1 MRFRGIVPVRPTPA
15 AAGTGGS
22 PQPMRPNE
30 TLVAIH
36 ALRLVAERFSSV
48 ALPAEAASARM
59 LRALGATEA
68 SPAPPPADFLET
80 LRRRLVAASRSGR
93 ITTLPPKD
101 LRYAPWLLWNGKPPA
116 ASLSGLLA
124 ALLDQACTS
133 APTLRRVI
141 GAYLRDFDPRMPG
154 IDDAAARIREVL
166 ARGERRFGPWS
177 TAQSEVH
184 LFDPARGP
192 AALADRLLDDDRPDE
207 TLARYKFDD
216 VMLATGGYMMAVEDA
231 VRARAPRLLRTHA
244 ELGLYG
250 ILRVVEP
257 ADKLRFSSRI
267 ADTGRA
273 LLRAWLDSG
282 PEPPTTLQRPVR
294 EVLLRWLGDPRLRP
308 QRWAALG
315 EQEIA
320 LMRRWLTRA
329 SLDLFFRLIDQ
340 HALEEHWRYRHAFWL
355 AYLEKGAIAD
365 AWLALG
371 RQAHDSAVAIRE
383 LGGAYGRLRGP
394 GVTANQS
401 ALLLRIGPLVI
412 SEFTHIGKLRIWPAE
427 WRNTPQLG
435 DQEYVRDDL
444 SGKCLPFPPN
454 PCRGRGGAPSGQGL
468 SHIGSDTSYWQGS
481 AAALIESRTGF
492 KIKPI
497 DWRPK

>member
-1 MRFRGIVPVRPTPA
+1 MRYRGIVPVRPTPA
-15 AAGTGGS
+15 AAATGGS

-30 TLVAIH
+30 TLAAIH
-36 ALRLVAERFSSV
+36 ALRLVTERFSSV
-48 ALPAEAASARM
+48 TLPAEAASARM

-93 ITTLPPKD
+93 IATLPPKD
-101 LRYAPWLLWNGKPPA
+101 LRFAPWLLWNGKPPA

-124 ALLDQACTS
+124 TLLDQARTS
-133 APTLRRVI
+133 APTLRRMI

-166 ARGERRFGPWS
+166 ARGEPRFGPWR

-216 VMLATGGYMMAVEDA
+216 VMLATGSYMMAVEDA
-231 VRARAPRLLRTHA
+231 VRAAAPLLLRQRA
-244 ELGLYG
+244 EPGLQRV
-250 ILRVVEP
+250 LRIIEP
-257 ADKLRFSSRI
+257 AGKLRFPSRI
-267 ADTGRA
+267 GDTARA

-282 PEPPTTLQRPVR
+282 PAPAPALQQPVR
-294 EVLLRWLGDPRLRP
+294 EILLRWLGDPRLRP

-320 LMRRWLTRA
+320 LMRRWLARA

-340 HALEEHWRYRHAFWL
+340 HALEQHWRYRHVFWL

-371 RQAHDSAVAIRE
+371 RHAHASAVATRE

-412 SEFTHIGKLRIWPAE
+412 SEFTHNGKLRAWPAE

-435 DQEYVRDDL
+435 RQDYGRGDL
-444 SGKCLPFPPN
+444 TGKCLPFPPN
-454 PCRGRGGAPSGQGL
+454 PYRGSGGDPSGQGL
-468 SHIGSDTSYWQGS
+468 SHIGSDTGYWQGS
-481 AAALIESRTGF
+481 AAALIERHAGIRITPF
-492 KIKPI
+492 N
-497 DWRPK
+497 